1 MKNGKEY
8 AYLLK
13 KLESAGFEAYIVGGC
28 VRDALLGRE
37 VNDCDIT
44 TSAIPEQIM
53 GVFSELKV
61 APTGLKHGTVT
72 VIYNDM
78 PFEVTTFRVDGSY
91 TDSRRPDSVSFTAS
105 LEEDLARRDF
115 TVNAMAMDVRG
126 ELHDPF
132 GGRDDLAAR
141 VIRCVGAPEKRFRE
155 DALRIMRAVRFAS
168 TLGFEIEERT
178 SAAALELRGL
188 LDNISRE
195 RCRDE
200 LSKMIMGENLAEVA
214 LKFRDIIAQVIPELR
229 TCFDFEQRSRYHKYT
244 VYEHIVRAVAA
255 APPDPTVRTAMLFHD
270 IGKPQMFTLD
280 EDGVGHFKGHAEVS
294 AKAAEVI
301 MRRLRWE
308 NAVISDVSA
317 IIARHSDKISSEK
330 QIKRLISRLGEDNFF
345 RLLEAK
351 KADNLAKNEFVL
363 TENAWFDECAELGRR
378 SIEESACMSLRDLAV
393 NGNDIMSLGAEG
405 RQVGECLRELLDLV
419 IDGELPNEREALL
432 CRAREVLA

>member
-1 MKNGKEY
+1 MENGNEY
-8 AYLLK
+8 VYLLK

-28 VRDALLGRE
+28 VRDTLLGRE
-37 VNDCDIT
+37 VNDYDIT
-44 TSAIPEQIM
+44 TNALPEQTM
-53 GVFSELKV
+53 AVFPELKV
-61 APTGLKHGTVT
+61 VPTGLKHGTVT
-72 VIYNDM
+72 VIHNDM

-91 TDSRRPDSVSFTAS
+91 SDSRRPDSVTFTAS
-105 LEEDLARRDF
+105 LEEDLTRRDF

-126 ELHDPF
+126 ELCDPF
-132 GGRDDLAAR
+132 GGRADLQSHI
-141 VIRCVGAPEKRFRE
+141 IRCVGDPEKRFRE

-168 TLGFEIEERT
+168 TLGFEIEEHT

-200 LSKMIMGENLAEVA
+200 LSKMIMGENFAETA
-214 LKFRDIIAQVIPELR
+214 LRYRDIIAQVIPEFR
-229 TCFDFEQRSRYHKYT
+229 VCFDFEQHSRYHKYN

-255 APPDPTVRTAMLFHD
+255 APPDPTIRTAMLFHD
-270 IGKPQMFTLD
+270 ICKPHKFTLD
-280 EDGVGHFKGHAEVS
+280 ADGTGHFKGHAEVS
-294 AKAAEVI
+294 AQAAEVI

-330 QIKRLISRLGEDNFF
+330 QIKRLISLLGEENYF

-378 SIEESACMSLRDLAV
+378 FIAEKACLSLHGLAV
-393 NGNDIMSLGAEG
+393 NGNDIMALGAEG
-405 RQVGECLRELLDLV
+405 RQVGECLRTLLDLV

-432 CRAREVLA
+432 ARAREVLR

>member
-1 MKNGKEY
+1 MENVRKY
-8 AYLLK
+8 AYLLE

-28 VRDALLGRE
+28 VRDRLLGRE
-37 VNDCDIT
+37 ISDYDIT
-44 TSAIPEQIM
+44 TNALPKQTM
-53 GVFSELKV
+53 AVFAELKV

-91 TDSRRPDSVSFTAS
+91 SDSRRPDSVTFTAS

-126 ELHDPF
+126 ELYDPF
-132 GGRDDLAAR
+132 GGRNDLQAR
-141 VIRCVGAPEKRFRE
+141 IIRCVGEPEKRFRE

-168 TLGFEIEERT
+168 TLGFEVEERT

-200 LSKMIMGENLAEVA
+200 LSKMIMGESFAETA
-214 LKFRDIIAQVIPELR
+214 LRYRDIIAQVIPEFR
-229 TCFDFEQRSRYHKYT
+229 ACFDFEQHSRYHKYN

-270 IGKPQMFTLD
+270 ICKPQMFTLD
-280 EDGVGHFKGHAEVS
+280 ADGTGHFKGHAEVS
-294 AKAAEVI
+294 AQAAEVI
-301 MRRLRWE
+301 MRRLHWE
-308 NAVISDVSA
+308 NAVIADVCA

-330 QIKRLISRLGEDNFF
+330 QIKRLISRLGENNFF
-345 RLLEAK
+345 RLIEAK

-363 TENAWFDECAELGRR
+363 TENVWFDECAELGKRF
-378 SIEESACMSLRDLAV
+378 IQENACIKLRDLAV
-393 NGNDIMSLGAEG
+393 NGNDIMALGAEG
-405 RQVGECLRELLDLV
+405 RQVGECLHTLLDLV
-419 IDGELPNEREALL
+419 IDGELPNERGALL
-432 CRAREVLA
+432 SRAEEVLK